1 VLKDVFDE
9 WLARVVCFAFS
20 VSPLPFVA
28 QMNRA
33 TAETAHDAA
42 QAEGLA
48 PLKGWVKAL
57 VDRVIATAFAAPD
70 LEFAWADDQETDPKK
85 LADIAAVYVGA
96 GIKTVDEVRA
106 ELGLPA
112 MTAR

>member
-1 VLKDVFDE
+1 LKDVFDE

-20 VSPLPFVA
+20 ISPLPFVQ

-42 QAEGLA
+42 SAEGLA
-48 PLKGWVKAL
+48 PLKGWVKRL
-57 VDRVIATAFAAPD
+57 VDHVIATEFAAPD
-70 LEFAWADDQETDPKK
+70 LEFAWADDRETDPKK
-85 LADIAAVYVGA
+85 QADIAAVYVGA

-106 ELGLPA
+106 ELGLSAPKA
-112 MTAR
+112 